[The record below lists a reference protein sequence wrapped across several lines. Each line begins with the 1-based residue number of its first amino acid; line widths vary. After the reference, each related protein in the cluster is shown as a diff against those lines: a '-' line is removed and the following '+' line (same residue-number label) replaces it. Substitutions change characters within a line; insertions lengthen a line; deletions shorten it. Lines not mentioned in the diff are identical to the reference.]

1 MATRRPSGL
10 VMRYRPCMDVRVA
23 ECLLIAKVLVADGI
37 MTDTEKDFLRRAM
50 DALELDE
57 ADRARVHDLEG
68 WDEAEPLVAALPA
81 DQKRAVVDK
90 VVAAALVDGQLSPH
104 EMDAVEKI
112 TAALGL
118 E

>member
-1 MATRRPSGL
+1 
-10 VMRYRPCMDVRVA
+10 MRYPRSMDVRLA

-37 MTDTEKDFLRRAM
+37 MTVTEKDFLRRAM
-50 DALELDE
+50 DALDLTE
-57 ADRARVHDLEG
+57 AERAKVHDLEG

-81 DQKRAVVDK
+81 DAKRAVVDK

-104 EMDAVEKI
+104 EMDAVKKI